1 MFIYCD
7 IQFMAVEPIPALL
20 EADATVIPPSTPAH
34 INRARVVFSFFAINF
49 IWGST
54 YLGVHYAVAT
64 IPPLYAAGTRHL
76 TAGLILLLLC
86 IRKGLRPTWPQVRAG
101 FIVGVLFFFI
111 GHGTLHWGLVRVPS
125 GLAALLIASEPIW
138 VFLLSEWAAKKW
150 QMNGAL
156 ISGVVLGLAG
166 VAFLMQGSILH
177 AGPGVLL
184 RALAILAGAF
194 SWAAGIVYSRRSLL
208 SGHPLL
214 LSALSLLSGAALL
227 LTTATLSGEYRG
239 FTLAQVST
247 RSWLALAYI
256 IVFGSVITFS
266 AYVWLLEHFS
276 PTLVATH
283 TYINPIV
290 AVFLGWLF
298 AGEKITLNLGISA
311 AMVIGAV
318 ILVDRGTA
326 RLNQKFRASSKV

>member
-1 MFIYCD
+1 
-7 IQFMAVEPIPALL
+7 MADESSSALL
-20 EADATVIPPSTPAH
+20 ETEAAVIPAPAPAR
-34 INRARVVFSFFAINF
+34 INRARMIFSFFATNF

-54 YLGVHYAVAT
+54 YLGVHYTVT
-64 IPPLYAAGTRHL
+64 SIPPLYAAGTRHL
-76 TAGLILLLLC
+76 VAGSFLLLLC
-86 IRKGLRPTWPQVRAG
+86 LRKGLRPTWPQVRAG

-111 GHGTLHWGLVRVPS
+111 GHGTLHWGLVRVPT

-156 ISGVVLGLAG
+156 VSGVVLGLVG
-166 VAFLMQGSILH
+166 VAFLVEGSVLH
-177 AGPGVLL
+177 AGPAVLL

-194 SWAAGIVYSRRSLL
+194 SWAAGIVYSRRSML

-227 LTTATLSGEYRG
+227 LTTATITAEYRG
-239 FTLAQVST
+239 FALANVST

-266 AYVWLLEHFS
+266 AYLWLLEHFS

-290 AVFLGWLF
+290 AVLLGWLF

-318 ILVDRGTA
+318 ILVNHGTA
-326 RLNQKFRASSKV
+326 RLNQKSHAAIKV

>member
-1 MFIYCD
+1 MSR
-7 IQFMAVEPIPALL
+7 EPSSALL
-20 EADATVIPPSTPAH
+20 ETEAAVFPAPAPAH
-34 INRARVVFSFFAINF
+34 INRARMVFSFFATNF

-54 YLGVHYAVAT
+54 YLGVHYTVTT

-76 TAGLILLLLC
+76 IAGTFLLLLC
-86 IRKGLRPTWPQVRAG
+86 LRKGLRPTWPQVRAG

-111 GHGTLHWGLVRVPS
+111 GHGTLHWGLVRVPT

-138 VFLLSEWAAKKW
+138 VFLLSEWAARRW
-150 QMNGAL
+150 QVNGAL
-156 ISGVVLGLAG
+156 ISGVVLGLVG
-166 VAFLMQGSILH
+166 VAFLVEGSVLH
-177 AGPGVLL
+177 AGPAVLL

-194 SWAAGIVYSRRSLL
+194 SWAAGIVYSRRSML

-227 LTTATLSGEYRG
+227 LTTATITAEYRG
-239 FTLAQVST
+239 FALANVST

-266 AYVWLLEHFS
+266 AYLWLLEHFS

-298 AGEKITLNLGISA
+298 AGEKVTLNLGISA

-318 ILVDRGTA
+318 ILVNHGTA
-326 RLNQKFRASSKV
+326 RLNQKSHAAIKV

>member
-1 MFIYCD
+1 MST
-7 IQFMAVEPIPALL
+7 EPASALL
-20 EADATVIPPSTPAH
+20 EAESALSSAPAPARL
-34 INRARVVFSFFAINF
+34 NPARVIFSFFAINVL
-49 IWGST
+49 WGST
-54 YLGVHYAVAT
+54 YLGVHYAVTT

-76 TAGLILLLLC
+76 VAGSFLLLLC
-86 IRKGLRPTWPQVRAG
+86 LRKGLRPTWPQVRAG

-111 GHGTLHWGLVRVPS
+111 GHGTLHWGLVRVPT

-138 VFLLSEWAAKKW
+138 VFLLSEWAAKTW
-150 QMNGAL
+150 QVNGAL

-166 VAFLMQGSILH
+166 VGFLMQGSILH
-177 AGPGVLL
+177 AGPAVLL

-194 SWAAGIVYSRRSLL
+194 SWAAGIVYSGRSHL

-227 LTTATLSGEYRG
+227 LTSATLSGEYHG
-239 FTLAQVST
+239 FALANVST

-256 IVFGSVITFS
+256 IVLGSVITFS
-266 AYVWLLEHFS
+266 CYVWLLEHFS

-290 AVFLGWLF
+290 AVLLGWFF

-318 ILVDRGTA
+318 ILVNHGTA
-326 RLNQKFRASSKV
+326 RLNQKSRAAMKV

>member
-1 MFIYCD
+1 MTR
-7 IQFMAVEPIPALL
+7 EPSSALL
-20 EADATVIPPSTPAH
+20 DAESAVIQPSAPER
-34 INRARVVFSFFAINF
+34 INRARMVFSFFTTNF

-76 TAGLILLLLC
+76 IAGSFLLLLC

-111 GHGTLHWGLVRVPS
+111 GHGTLHWGLVRVPT
-125 GLAALLIASEPIW
+125 GLAAVLIASEPIW
-138 VFLLSEWAAKKW
+138 VFLLSEWAARRW
-150 QMNGAL
+150 QVNGAL

-166 VAFLMQGSILH
+166 VAFLVEGSVLH
-177 AGPGVLL
+177 AGAAVLL

-194 SWAAGIVYSRRSLL
+194 SWAAGIVYSRRSHL

-227 LTTATLSGEYRG
+227 LTTATLTGEYHG
-239 FTLAQVST
+239 FALANVST
-247 RSWLALAYI
+247 RSWFALAYI

-266 AYVWLLEHFS
+266 AYLWLLEHFS

-290 AVFLGWLF
+290 AVLLGWLF

-311 AMVIGAV
+311 AMVIAAV
-318 ILVDRGTA
+318 ILVNHGTA
-326 RLNQKFRASSKV
+326 RLNQKLHAAIKV

>member
-1 MFIYCD
+1 MTR
-7 IQFMAVEPIPALL
+7 EPSSALL
-20 EADATVIPPSTPAH
+20 DAESAAIPPPAPQR
-34 INRARVVFSFFAINF
+34 INRARMVFSFFTTNF

-64 IPPLYAAGTRHL
+64 IPPLYTAGTRHL
-76 TAGLILLLLC
+76 IAGTFLLLLC

-111 GHGTLHWGLVRVPS
+111 GHGTLHWGLVRVPT

-138 VFLLSEWAAKKW
+138 VFLLSEWAARRW
-150 QMNGAL
+150 QVNGAL

-166 VAFLMQGSILH
+166 VAFLVEGSVLH
-177 AGPGVLL
+177 AGPAVLL
-184 RALAILAGAF
+184 RALAILVGAF
-194 SWAAGIVYSRRSLL
+194 SWAAGIVYSRRSHL

-227 LTTATLSGEYRG
+227 LTTATLAGEYHG
-239 FTLAQVST
+239 FALANVSA

-266 AYVWLLEHFS
+266 AYLWLLEHFS

-283 TYINPIV
+283 TYVNPIV
-290 AVFLGWLF
+290 AVLLGWLF

-311 AMVIGAV
+311 AMVIAAV
-318 ILVDRGTA
+318 ILVNHGTA
-326 RLNQKFRASSKV
+326 RLNQKLHAAIKV